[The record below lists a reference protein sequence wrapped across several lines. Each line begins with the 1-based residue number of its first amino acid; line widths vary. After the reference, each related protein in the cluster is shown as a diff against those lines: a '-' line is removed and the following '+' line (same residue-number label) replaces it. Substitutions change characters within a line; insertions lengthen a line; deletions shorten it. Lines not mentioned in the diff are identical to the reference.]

1 MTGVSK
7 SILEF
12 HDQIQERAKVLIVA
26 IQNLCRIFYRF
37 FYNEMSSDEI
47 GELPRKIRNH
57 LEGHIL
63 LLSIGQSIAQVMMQW
78 NEF

>member
-7 SILEF
+7 SILEL
-12 HDQIQERAKVLIVA
+12 HDQIQKRAKIFIVA
-26 IQNLCRIFYRF
+26 IKNLCRIFYRF
-37 FYNEMSSDEI
+37 YNEMSS

-57 LEGHIL
+57 QEGHIL

>member
-1 MTGVSK
+1 MLKSLNGVT
-7 SILEF
+7 
-12 HDQIQERAKVLIVA
+12 QIESTLT
-26 IQNLCRIFYRF
+26 IQNLCRIFYR

-47 GELPRKIRNH
+47 GELLRKIRDH

>member
-7 SILEF
+7 SILEL
-12 HDQIQERAKVLIVA
+12 HDQIQKRAKIFIVV
-26 IQNLCRIFYRF
+26 IKNLCRIFYR

-47 GELPRKIRNH
+47 GELPRKIRDH
-57 LEGHIL
+57 LKGHIL